1 MINEKLNRLVGFAAL
16 VAIVFAVLWVLVVG
30 EQPLTPVVEF
40 KVRFTRVGQL
50 RRGAA
55 VMIANMEVG
64 KVAGIRFAP
73 TYKPRLSKAPE
84 GSITENTG
92 TSSDVAKKEQKTG
105 ATHYVKE
112 DGGVGQV
119 IVDLWIRKKYRK
131 FVRLNSRFFV
141 SSASLIGARHLEIA
155 PPEELPGRAI
165 RNGDTVTGEPPAHL
179 DRMLMMA
186 YENLKI
192 ATDLMK
198 TIGPDLSAVRKKF
211 GKFEEIMNEYADDGG
226 ALSRLFAKGRVLSK
240 DLDELKDGVVRG
252 TDDGKK
258 LKELERDVK
267 KFVRS
272 HRERLK
278 KLEEKGDFLAA
289 LFQERWKELKSM
301 EPNRYVKEAE
311 ENLTRLFKVVRS
323 IKRDLL
329 VITQAV
335 DLAEGTVG
343 ALMQDREIFDD
354 FKESQKN
361 IIHTPWRVL
370 GRPKKMSVKDLPAP

>member
-1 MINEKLNRLVGFAAL
+1 MKLNQLVGFAAL

-40 KVRFTRVGQL
+40 KVRFSRVGQL
-50 RRGAA
+50 RRGAT

-64 KVAGIRFAP
+64 KVASIRFAP
-73 TYKPRLSKAPE
+73 PSKPRHSAASE
-84 GSITENTG
+84 ERISGI
-92 TSSDVAKKEQKTG
+92 SSSGEKKEEKAG
-105 ATHYVKE
+105 EHHDVKR

-155 PPEELPGRAI
+155 PPDKAPGRAI
-165 RNGDTVTGEPPAHL
+165 RNGDIVFGEPPAHL

-198 TIGPDLSAVRKKF
+198 TIGPDLSAVRNRF
-211 GKFEEIMNEYADDGG
+211 GKFEEIMNEYAEDAD
-226 ALSRLFAKGRVLSK
+226 ALSSLFAKGRTLYK
-240 DLDELKDGVVRG
+240 DLGELREGVDHG
-252 TDDGKK
+252 TNGGKK
-258 LKELERDVK
+258 LKELEREVK
-267 KFVRS
+267 RFLKE

-278 KLEEKGDFLAA
+278 KLEQKGDFLAA
-289 LFQERWKELKSM
+289 LFRERWRELQAM
-301 EPNRYVKEAE
+301 ETDRYVEEAE
-311 ENLTRLFKVVRS
+311 KNLRRIFKVARS

-329 VITQAV
+329 VIKQAV

-370 GRPKKMSVKDLPAP
+370 GRPKKMSVEDLPAP

>member
-1 MINEKLNRLVGFAAL
+1 MVGFAAL

-40 KVRFTRVGQL
+40 KVKFSRVGQL
-50 RRGAA
+50 RRGAT

-73 TYKPRLSKAPE
+73 TSKPRGSGGPDGRTTGMSPAGETKWGKAGEKHISKK
-84 GSITENTG
+84 
-92 TSSDVAKKEQKTG
+92 DR
-105 ATHYVKE
+105 
-112 DGGVGQV
+112 GVGQV

-155 PPEELPGRAI
+155 PPEEAPGRAI
-165 RNGDTVTGEPPAHL
+165 RNGDIVFGEPPAHL

-198 TIGPDLSAVRKKF
+198 TIGPDLSAVRNKA
-211 GKFEEIMNEYADDGG
+211 GKFQEIMDEYAADAT
-226 ALSRLFAKGRVLSK
+226 ALSSLFAKGRALSK
-240 DLDELKDGVVRG
+240 DLDELKAGVVYG
-252 TDDGKK
+252 TNDGKK
-258 LKELERDVK
+258 FKELERDVK
-267 KFVRS
+267 SFVRS

-278 KLEEKGDFLAA
+278 KLEEKGDFLTG
-289 LFQERWKELKSM
+289 LFRERWKELKSM

-311 ENLTRLFKVVRS
+311 KNLRRLIKVARS

-329 VITQAV
+329 VIAQAV

-343 ALMQDREIFDD
+343 ALMKDREIFDD

-370 GRPKKMSVKDLPAP
+370 GRPKKMSVEDLPAP